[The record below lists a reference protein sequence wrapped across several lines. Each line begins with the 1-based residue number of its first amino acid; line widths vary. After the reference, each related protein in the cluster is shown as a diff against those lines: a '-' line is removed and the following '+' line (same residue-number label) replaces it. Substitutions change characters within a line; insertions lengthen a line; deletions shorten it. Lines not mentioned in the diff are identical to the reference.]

1 MTEEATNQRAQA
13 IVGEWPARPGLR
25 ILAALAG
32 GAEGAAFRV
41 AGPSGEIFVLKIGD
55 PGRIAG
61 EARALTALAG
71 PALVRLVDRWASEGA
86 LLIEDITPGGQLARE
101 EDEDVARRA
110 LHAVLAGLG
119 RVSDCTG
126 FPTLSQWLQ
135 ALDPFEVRLRE
146 AADPHAGAVAR
157 AMVLRQQLLASAPP
171 ARLLHG
177 DLHDQNMLSRRD
189 GLFIAVDP
197 KGVAGDPA
205 YEPAC
210 FLMNRWQRRRGLSA
224 AEMRREARLTAVGA
238 ALSPDRVWDW
248 AFVHTALSLAW
259 SAEDSGLLPA
269 PAEPRWRSLE
279 RMVQG

>member
-13 IVGEWPARPGLR
+13 IVAKWPARPALR
-25 ILAALAG
+25 ILAALSR

-41 AGPSGEIFVLKIGD
+41 AGPGGETFVLKIGD
-55 PGRIAG
+55 RGRIAG

-71 PALVRLVDRWASEGA
+71 PALVRVVDCWASEGA
-86 LLIEDITPGGQLARE
+86 LLIEDITPGVQLARE
-101 EDEDVARRA
+101 EDEDVARHA
-110 LHAVLAGLG
+110 LHAVLAGLA

-126 FPTLSQWLQ
+126 VPTLAQWLQ

-146 AADPHAGAVAR
+146 AADPHADAVAR
-157 AMVLRQQLLASAPP
+157 ALVLRQQLLASAPP

-189 GLFIAVDP
+189 GLYIAVDP
-197 KGVAGDPA
+197 KGVGGDPA

-210 FLMNRWQRRRGLSA
+210 FLMNRWARRCGATA
-224 AEMRREARLTAVGA
+224 AEMRREAGLTAVGA
-238 ALSPDRVWDW
+238 GFSPDRVWDW

-259 SAEDSGLLPA
+259 SAEDSGLLA
-269 PAEPRWRSLE
+269 TPAEPRWRILE
-279 RMVQG
+279 CMVQE